1 MGRAAWFGIFL
12 VLMSS
17 WAGARP
23 LCRLERPV
31 LRGAE
36 VEVLATKVSL
46 EGRLLQRV
54 GWAAAW
60 PQGEVGPVRRRR
72 WQPERQPLR
81 FVIVVEASAAYAEA
95 TDALRDGLRRF
106 LRALPKGS
114 EGALWRFAEGIE
126 GLSGMRPALGL
137 LGEASRYNATVEGE
151 LRLVRTLW
159 RAQQELLAGPAEAR
173 RALVVVADGRNS
185 VMDRRLFYRVG
196 EELGQNEVPVH
207 AIGYSARDVRGPLKN
222 LGDLAKRSGGTFRW
236 ARAKEELGPQ
246 LMNLAEEL
254 NGADVL
260 TFPAV
265 GQGAGQ
271 LLRLRCDEGMSNP
284 ARLRSGP
291 PRGMGPWGWV
301 GAGAV
306 VLGGAGLAWRWWR
319 RARRREALRR
329 VIRAP
334 VVERPVERAPVAAGP
349 EVVVA
354 AATLVIGG
362 GALAPAPA
370 EGAVLVA
377 GDGRRLPVGERLE
390 LGSQGRRMAIVRRER
405 GVYKLDALV
414 PGVRLNGHALLGAM
428 RLNPG
433 DTIGLEEGG
442 RCSGLEE
449 GGRCSEF
456 RFMHEGVMPGGT

>member
-1 MGRAAWFGIFL
+1 
-12 VLMSS
+12 
-17 WAGARP
+17 
-23 LCRLERPV
+23 
-31 LRGAE
+31 
-36 VEVLATKVSL
+36 
-46 EGRLLQRV
+46 
-54 GWAAAW
+54 
-60 PQGEVGPVRRRR
+60 
-72 WQPERQPLR
+72 
-81 FVIVVEASAAYAEA
+81 
-95 TDALRDGLRRF
+95 
-106 LRALPKGS
+106 
-114 EGALWRFAEGIE
+114 
-126 GLSGMRPALGL
+126 
-137 LGEASRYNATVEGE
+137 
-151 LRLVRTLW
+151 
-159 RAQQELLAGPAEAR
+159 
-173 RALVVVADGRNS
+173 
-185 VMDRRLFYRVG
+185 
-196 EELGQNEVPVH
+196 
-207 AIGYSARDVRGPLKN
+207 
-222 LGDLAKRSGGTFRW
+222 
-236 ARAKEELGPQ
+236 
-246 LMNLAEEL
+246 
-254 NGADVL
+254 
-260 TFPAV
+260 
-265 GQGAGQ
+265 
-271 LLRLRCDEGMSNP
+271 
-284 ARLRSGP
+284 
-291 PRGMGPWGWV
+291 
-301 GAGAV
+301 
-306 VLGGAGLAWRWWR
+306 
-319 RARRREALRR
+319 